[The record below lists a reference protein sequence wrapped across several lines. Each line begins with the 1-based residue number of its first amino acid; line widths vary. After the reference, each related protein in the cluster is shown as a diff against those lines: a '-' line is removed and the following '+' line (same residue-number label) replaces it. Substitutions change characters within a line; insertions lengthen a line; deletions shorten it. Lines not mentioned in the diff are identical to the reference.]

1 MNQLIHVSERSER
14 RIRKLCELSHDPRGR
29 AVSSRG
35 SGLVLVSAVVA
46 FLTQTQAL
54 AQIAARYPRDKNI
67 ASDPAVIFADDFE
80 SYTNASQLAT
90 RWSKVAHVEHMRI
103 ATETANRFSGAKAV
117 EMSLPI
123 SSTEVS
129 ASLRE
134 NVNTDTLFVRVYEK
148 WANNY
153 HVARSN
159 HNGID
164 ITGGTSPGPC
174 TPAPANGTGFFIFQ
188 LQNIL
193 SGRKPAGMTPPG
205 YDQIYA
211 YWPKQRSGCGDHWF
225 PDGWV
230 QPPGRERRLAGL
242 PSAV

>member
-1 MNQLIHVSERSER
+1 MNHIINIFERSER
-14 RIRKLCELSHDPRGR
+14 HIRKLCGLSHQPRGR
-29 AVSSRG
+29 AVSSRCA
-35 SGLVLVSAVVA
+35 GLVLVSAVVA
-46 FLTQTQAL
+46 FLTQTPAL

-90 RWSKVAHVEHMRI
+90 KWSKVAHVEHMRI

-123 SSTEVS
+123 SSKEVS
-129 ASLRE
+129 ASLE
-134 NVNTDTLFVRVYEK
+134 KTVDTDTLFVRVYEK
-148 WANNY
+148 WATNY
-153 HVARSN
+153 YVTGSN
-159 HNGID
+159 HNGIS
-164 ITGGTSPGPC
+164 ILGGTLAGPC

-211 YWPKQRSGCGDHWF
+211 YWPKQRSDCGDHWF
-225 PDGWV
+225 PDR
-230 QPPGRERRLAGL
+230 GRCDRSERVAWLA
-242 PSAV
+242 A